1 MHAITSSA
9 NEKKEREREKTKE
22 SVSTRVKTQ
31 MHHVVALTFPLLFF
45 ISSACKASFSSFFC
59 FHRP

>member
-9 NEKKEREREKTKE
+9 NEKREIERKQKNR
-22 SVSTRVKTQ
+22 SARALKTQ